1 MLAEGLS
8 AHVRGTL
15 TRYGMTQE
23 VTDMTSIVE
32 LVRALHIGAGA
43 LGLVVFWIPMV
54 LAKGGAWHRRV
65 GWLFVAGMGT
75 ASVSGGL
82 LCSYRLMTEIDPERL
97 AAAFFLLFIS
107 VLTGAATWKGV
118 RVLRF
123 KNRRDRHVLAMDL
136 GMAGLLAGTGLLT
149 LGVGVAERAP
159 LFVIFG
165 LIGLSNG
172 VGDLRYWLR
181 PPTTRMHWWFEH
193 MNGMIT
199 TSIAALTAF
208 AVQNAARLGLD
219 AFGVVVWLAP
229 TLVLVP
235 VNAVWQRYY
244 RQRFA
249 PKKAQAGVSPAA
261 A

>member
-1 MLAEGLS
+1 MSLLVE
-8 AHVRGTL
+8 L
-15 TRYGMTQE
+15 TRT
-23 VTDMTSIVE
+23 V
-32 LVRALHIGAGA
+32 HIAAGA

-54 LAKGGAWHRRV
+54 LTKGGAWHRRV
-65 GWLFVAGMGT
+65 GWAFVAGMGT

-82 LCSYRLMTEIDPERL
+82 LCTYRLMTETAPERL

-123 KNRRDRHVLAMDL
+123 KNRTDRHVVAVDLAI
-136 GMAGLLAGTGLLT
+136 AGTLAAAGLLT
-149 LGVGVAERAP
+149 LGVGLAEGSP
-159 LFVIFG
+159 LFAIFG
-165 LIGLSNG
+165 LVGISNG

-181 PPTTRMHWWFEH
+181 PPATRMHWWFEH
-193 MNGMIT
+193 MNGMVT

-208 AVQNAARLGLD
+208 AVQNASRLGLE
-219 AFGVVVWLAP
+219 AFGVVIWLAP

-235 VNAVWQRYY
+235 INVVWQRYY

-249 PKKAQAGVSPAA
+249 PQEAATGASPAA